1 MSNSSQN
8 KRSLL
13 PNQILR
19 MLKFF
24 DICGFNSGLT
34 KLTQN
39 KKSIWIIYSVHI
51 SLAVFFTLFKCYFIL
66 IYYPSL
72 GVVEKTSKFCEYMVA
87 LCSYWLIIFDSISN
101 WREHRK
107 FWDIFQQ
114 IHEYYSSQHNF
125 TPRIYM
131 FKMIEFFSMTTFL
144 IIMGLITDDLEL
156 FAVVC
161 SYLILVKLSQFRIFY
176 YLFCVEILYHQLKSI
191 EKQIEDMMILDSIS
205 RCEISKRLKFIR
217 GYFHCIH
224 ELSNQLN
231 QIFGWSQVAV
241 ILFCFQIFLS
251 DFNDIYFHWIHFG
264 DASTEHGFSK
274 YGVLLSFLALC

>member
-1 MSNSSQN
+1 MSNSTQN
-8 KRSLL
+8 KPTAV
-13 PNQILR
+13 PNQVLR

-24 DICGFNSGLT
+24 DICGFNSGST

-51 SLAVFFTLFKCYFIL
+51 SLAVFFTLFKFYFIL
-66 IYYPSL
+66 VYYPSL

-101 WREHRK
+101 CHEHRK
-107 FWDIFQQ
+107 FWKIFQQ
-114 IHEYYSSQHNF
+114 IHQYYSTQHKF
-125 TPRIYM
+125 FPRNYM
-131 FKMIEFFSMTTFL
+131 IKMIEFFSMTTFL
-144 IIMGLITDDLEL
+144 IVMGLITDDLEL

-176 YLFCVEILYHQLKSI
+176 YLFCVEILYHQLEIIDKEI
-191 EKQIEDMMILDSIS
+191 KEMMIHKTLSK
-205 RCEISKRLKFIR
+205 CEISQRLKFIR
-217 GYFHCIH
+217 GYFQCIH
-224 ELSNQLN
+224 ELTNQLN
-231 QIFGWSQVAV
+231 HIFGWSQVAV

-264 DASTEHGFSK
+264 DASTEHGV
-274 YGVLLSFLALC
+274 GEHTASFYKFD